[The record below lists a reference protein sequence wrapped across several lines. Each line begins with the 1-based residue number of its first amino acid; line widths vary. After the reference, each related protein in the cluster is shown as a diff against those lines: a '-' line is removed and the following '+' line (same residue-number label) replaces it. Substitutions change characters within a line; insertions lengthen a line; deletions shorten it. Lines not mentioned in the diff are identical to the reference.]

1 MTDTVNTPAAKTE
14 GPLSPEQ
21 TIRDAS
27 AARQLWP
34 GTNNLEQ

>member
-21 TIRDAS
+21 TNQKRAS
-27 AARQLWP
+27 AAAARGNINP
-34 GTNNLEQ
+34 